1 MDNFFLGKNGFF
13 WFIGVVEDRNDPMK
27 LGRMRVRV
35 LGIHTDDKTQIKTE
49 DLPWAFPMMPLT
61 SASMN
66 GIGETPLGVVEGSWV
81 VGFFRDGDNCQEPI
95 IMGTIGGVPQLKADK
110 SKGFNDPQG
119 NYPKPDFLKEQDTNR
134 LARNEEI
141 ENTIVQQKKDGQLK
155 DKKIYALDDTRT
167 WSEPDPAYN
176 SKYPYNKVYES
187 ESGHVIEID
196 DTPKVGQ
203 DGKVNTVGHERIH
216 VYHRKGTFIEM
227 QPDGSKVT
235 KVVGNN
241 HEIIVKDNNVFIQG
255 ECAVYIQSD
264 SSIVCNGNMK
274 AEVGKNLDVQVKEGS
289 ATLKASQNIEIVGTE
304 LVTINVPNGNANITS
319 SGKTTINGGEQV
331 EVLSDKHV
339 NVEAK
344 NVDIKATD
352 NGSISVTGKNVS
364 ISTSGGSTEIKAT
377 NDVLLSSTVGNVNI
391 TSNNYVNI
399 SAVKGINITSRTGPL
414 NLTGK
419 PIKQSV
425 V

>member
-27 LGRMRVRV
+27 LGRVRVRV

-66 GIGETPLGVVEGSWV
+66 GIGDTPLGVVEGSWV

-155 DKKIYALDDTRT
+155 NKKIYALDDTRN

-176 SKYPYNKVYES
+176 AKYPYNKVYES

-274 AEVGKNLDVQVKEGS
+274 AEVGKNLNVQVKEGE
-289 ATLKASQNIEIVGTE
+289 ATVEAQYAGVIANSVDICASDGDLSLTASSKVNIVGNEMVNVTSTKAISVQAPQVSISGKGSTSLTTEGPLKINSTGPMEIVGNSVVD
-304 LVTINVPNGNANITS
+304 LHSKGVLNIAAQGLLNISSNALIDITS
-319 SGKTTINGGEQV
+319 KASVLVKAPTIKLAG
-331 EVLSDKHV
+331 
-339 NVEAK
+339 
-344 NVDIKATD
+344 I
-352 NGSISVTGKNVS
+352 VS
-364 ISTSGGSTEIKAT
+364 
-377 NDVLLSSTVGNVNI
+377 
-391 TSNNYVNI
+391 
-399 SAVKGINITSRTGPL
+399 
-414 NLTGK
+414 
-419 PIKQSV
+419 
-425 V
+425 

>member
-49 DLPWAFPMMPLT
+49 DLPWAFPMMPIS

-66 GIGETPLGVVEGSWV
+66 GIGDTPLGVVEGSWV

-274 AEVGKNLDVQVKEGS
+274 AEVGKNLDVKVKEGFAKLDAQQVEVIANNIS
-289 ATLKASQNIEIVGTE
+289 LNASDGDIY
-304 LVTINVPNGNANITS
+304 ITS
-319 SGKTTINGGEQV
+319 SSLTNIVGNEM
-331 EVLSDKHV
+331 V
-339 NVEAK
+339 NVTS
-344 NVDIKATD
+344 NKAVSVQAPQI
-352 NGSISVTGKNVS
+352 SISGTTDAS
-364 ISTSGGSTEIKAT
+364 LTS
-377 NDVLLSSTVGNVNI
+377 
-391 TSNNYVNI
+391 
-399 SAVKGINITSRTGPL
+399 TGPL
-414 NLTGK
+414 KINSSG
-419 PIKQSV
+419 PMEIIGNSV
-425 V
+425 VDLHSKGVLNIAAQGLLNISSNALIDITSKASVMVKAPFIKLAGIVS

>member
-66 GIGETPLGVVEGSWV
+66 GIGDTPLGVVEGSWV

-134 LARNEEI
+134 LARNEET

-274 AEVGKNLDVQVKEGS
+274 AEVGKNLNVQVKEGE
-289 ATLKASQNIEIVGTE
+289 ATVEAQYAGVIANNVDICASDGDLSLTASSKVNIVGNEMVNVTSTKAISVQAPQVSISGKGSTSLTTEGPLKINSTGPMEIVGNSVVD
-304 LVTINVPNGNANITS
+304 LHSKGVLNIAAQGLLNISSNALIDITS
-319 SGKTTINGGEQV
+319 KT
-331 EVLSDKHV
+331 EVLV
-339 NVEAK
+339 
-344 NVDIKATD
+344 KAP
-352 NGSISVTGKNVS
+352 SIRLAGIVS
-364 ISTSGGSTEIKAT
+364 
-377 NDVLLSSTVGNVNI
+377 
-391 TSNNYVNI
+391 
-399 SAVKGINITSRTGPL
+399 
-414 NLTGK
+414 
-419 PIKQSV
+419 
-425 V
+425 

>member
-119 NYPKPDFLKEQDTNR
+119 NYPKPNFLKEQDTNR
-134 LARNEEI
+134 LARNEET

-274 AEVGKNLDVQVKEGS
+274 AEVGKNLDVQVKEGE
-289 ATLKASQNIEIVGTE
+289 ATVEAQYVGVIANNVDICASDGDLSLTASSKVSIVGNEMVNVTSTKAVSVQAPQVSISGKGSTSLTTEGPLKINSTGPMEIVGNSVVD
-304 LVTINVPNGNANITS
+304 LHSKGVLNIAAQGLLNISSNALIDITS
-319 SGKTTINGGEQV
+319 KT
-331 EVLSDKHV
+331 EVLV
-339 NVEAK
+339 
-344 NVDIKATD
+344 KAP
-352 NGSISVTGKNVS
+352 SIRLAGIVS
-364 ISTSGGSTEIKAT
+364 
-377 NDVLLSSTVGNVNI
+377 
-391 TSNNYVNI
+391 
-399 SAVKGINITSRTGPL
+399 
-414 NLTGK
+414 
-419 PIKQSV
+419 
-425 V
+425 